1 MLNNTIEEIRRE
13 KAEFARD
20 REYLKETA
28 LDDEVDAR
36 MERVESMYVG
46 ETMEELEEAAEII
59 KKLPAEEDV
68 MEERAEIEKILNSD
82 ENLTFEEM
90 AGIE

>member
-1 MLNNTIEEIRRE
+1 MLNNTIEEIRHE

-20 REYLKETA
+20 KEYLRETA

-46 ETMEELEEAAEII
+46 ETMEELEEAAEIL
-59 KKLPAEEDV
+59 KKLPGEEDV
-68 MEERAEIEKILNSD
+68 MEESAEIEKILSAD

-90 AGIE
+90 VGIE